1 MENNCPLLPSNESEL
16 SANTLNVIG
25 EFACPTNESVGIVV
39 PVPPNT
45 PVENNKLPETV
56 VVPPMVAALF
66 TFNVFLNVTAPV
78 TPKPPV
84 ILAEPTTP
92 RPPDIS
98 TDPVTPTPLPNLEA
112 PRTSRA
118 EPISTFPETPIPP
131 TTTNAP
137 RVEAVVFVLLLIVTT
152 PRACTVE
159 LNVAAPAT
167 LIVEAKLA
175 VLVTVNPVPTL
186 RLPDTPT
193 PPVTVKAPVVD
204 EVD

>member
-1 MENNCPLLPSNESEL
+1 
-16 SANTLNVIG
+16 
-25 EFACPTNESVGIVV
+25 
-39 PVPPNT
+39 
-45 PVENNKLPETV
+45 
-56 VVPPMVAALF
+56 MVAALF
-66 TFNVFLNVTAPV
+66 TVNVFLNVTAPV

-84 ILAEPTTP
+84 ILVEPTTP

-204 EVD
+204 DVD